1 VPTFTAARRDH
12 EFVDE
17 RGVTIHYYSW
27 NAAKPKAIVQ
37 LAHGLGEHA
46 ARYEDLAQVLVA
58 SGMTV
63 YADDHRGHGRTG
75 LAQHGGDH
83 SKLGRLGEGGQ
94 RAVVDDLH
102 QLTGIIQRDHP
113 GVPVVFLGQSWG
125 SLIGQ
130 RLINEHIA
138 DFAAVVLTGTA
149 YRTPLHMNAGDLNKT
164 HKALGTTGF
173 EWLSRDAAI
182 AQSFVDDELTFYADA
197 RKLFGVRD
205 GLRLYGRP
213 KKGLDADV
221 PLLIMIG
228 EEDPLGGEKSARRL
242 AESYLTRG
250 GLSDVEVIVYAEARH
265 EIFNETNRVDVYA
278 DLVAWVQGRLA
289 AAS

>member
-12 EFVDE
+12 EFVDAH
-17 RGVTIHYYSW
+17 GVTIHYYVW
-27 NAAKPKAIVQ
+27 NTAKPKAIVQ
-37 LAHGLGEHA
+37 LAHGLGDHA
-46 ARYEDLAQVLVA
+46 ARYEDLAQALVA

-83 SKLGRLGEGGQ
+83 SKLGRLGDGGQ
-94 RAVVDDLH
+94 RAVVDGLH
-102 QLTGIIQRDHP
+102 QLTGIIQGEHP
-113 GVPVVFLGQSWG
+113 GVPIVYIGHSWG
-125 SLIGQ
+125 SLLGQ

-182 AQSFVDDELTFYADA
+182 AKAFVDDELTFYADA
-197 RKLFGVRD
+197 LKLFGVVD
-205 GLRLYGRP
+205 GLRLFGRP
-213 KKGLDADV
+213 RKGLPDV

-228 EEDPLGGEKSARRL
+228 EEDSLGGERSVRRL

-250 GLSDVEVIVYAEARH
+250 GLTDVEVIVYAGARH
-265 EIFNETNRVDVYA
+265 EIFNETNRTDVYA
-278 DLVAWVQGRLA
+278 DLITWVKSRLA
-289 AAS
+289 LAS